1 MINMKTHHFLP
12 IVVGVIIIV
21 SMNSCTKTVTD
32 VKTVDSTVVD
42 TIGRGF
48 IRFVSM
54 FPPSAGTEFQ
64 IFNADTTPFTYAS
77 NTLPGSYFPVSPN
90 LPLTLYGN
98 IPFLGGLQFMPLP
111 APGPTM
117 NTYALFLF
125 VNSQGDS
132 TLQPI
137 RSIDSEKFT
146 PPPPGYCYIRLIN
159 GIPDS
164 PGPFFVDLDT
174 VDSSIFSSHSKPQST
189 PAFSFSSYAL
199 IPAGQHTIFLR
210 IDDSNDPQTEVPFQT
225 SYRFD
230 GGQYY
235 SVLATGSLTN
245 GSIVVD
251 QE

>member
-1 MINMKTHHFLP
+1 MDSVMINMKTHHFWP

-32 VKTVDSTVVD
+32 VKTVDSTIVD
-42 TIGRGF
+42 TNGRGF

-90 LPLTLYGN
+90 LPMTLYAN
-98 IPFLGGLQFMPLP
+98 IPIFQGLQFMPLP

-137 RSIDSEKFT
+137 RSIDSEKLT
-146 PPPPGYCYIRLIN
+146 PPPPGYSYIRLIN
-159 GIPDS
+159 GIPDAT
-164 PGPFFVDLDT
+164 GPFF
-174 VDSSIFSSHSKPQST
+174 
-189 PAFSFSSYAL
+189 
-199 IPAGQHTIFLR
+199 
-210 IDDSNDPQTEVPFQT
+210 
-225 SYRFD
+225 
-230 GGQYY
+230 
-235 SVLATGSLTN
+235 
-245 GSIVVD
+245 
-251 QE
+251 

>member
-1 MINMKTHHFLP
+1 MKTHHFWP

-32 VKTVDSTVVD
+32 VKTVDSTIVD
-42 TIGRGF
+42 TNGRGF

-90 LPLTLYGN
+90 LPMTLYAN
-98 IPFLGGLQFMPLP
+98 IPIFQGLQFMPLP

-137 RSIDSEKFT
+137 RSIDSEKLT
-146 PPPPGYCYIRLIN
+146 PPPPDYSYIRLIN
-159 GIPDS
+159 GIPDAT
-164 PGPFFVDLDT
+164 GPFFADLDT
-174 VDSSIFSSHSKPQST
+174 VDSSIFYSNSKPQSI
-189 PAFSFSSYAL
+189 PAFSFSYYAL

-210 IDDSNDPQTEVPFQT
+210 IDDSNDPQTVVPFQT

-245 GSIVVD
+245 GSIVVNP
-251 QE
+251 E